1 MTHLALLS
9 YSLYFLLCSK
19 LGLGVSWIDFAVLT
33 LLVGLFFLIDV
44 GKAKFI
50 MDSARALDRRLS
62 GKDDSMDP
70 EEGRKPTTQED
81 PFFSKIK

>member
-1 MTHLALLS
+1 
-9 YSLYFLLCSK
+9 
-19 LGLGVSWIDFAVLT
+19 VSWIDFAVLT

-50 MDSARALDRRLS
+50 MDNARALDRRLS
-62 GKDDSMDP
+62 GKDNSVDP
-70 EEGRKPTTQED
+70 EESRKPTTQED